1 MFLQNISIRRKLT
14 VVNLATSC
22 LALVFAS
29 LGFAFYE
36 RASFRAAM
44 TSELSTLADTLGANT
59 AASLTFNEPKSAQKI
74 LSALRAETHIVTACL
89 YDNDGT
95 VFAEYRRPDVRP
107 DIPMPPWHQD
117 AAQFSPD
124 SLTLYRSLYVG
135 GQRAGTIVI
144 VSDLGLLRARLRQ
157 YAEIAAVVLF
167 LSILATFL
175 ASSRILT
182 VITEPILQLA
192 EIASRISSEE
202 DYSLRA
208 IPRGKDE
215 VGVLVGSFNQMLER
229 IQQRDTAL
237 QAAKDSAM
245 EASRAKGDFLA
256 NMSHEIRT
264 PLNGVVGMTDLVLE
278 TELKSEQR
286 EYLQTVKMS
295 ADSLLTVIND
305 ILDFSKIEAG
315 KIDLED
321 IDFNLRDCMESTVK
335 TLALRAD
342 QKGLELLCE
351 VASEVPEVVRGD
363 SSRLRQVL
371 FNIIGNALKFT
382 HQGEVALSVRI
393 EARDVD
399 NLILH
404 FVVSDT
410 GIGISPE
417 KQQAIFD
424 PFSQADTSTTRK
436 YGGTG
441 LGLTISARLVAIMGG
456 KIWLK
461 SEVGRGT
468 QFHFTLRLATGNA
481 TELQETIVPPPDMLR
496 GVRIL
501 VVDDNHTNL
510 RILEGMLKG
519 WGMEPTLADSGTK
532 ALTYFSDAR
541 QANEPF
547 VLVLSDLHMPEM
559 DGFAMIEQIRHVP
572 ELSATIILMLSSASH
587 PADAARSEELEV
599 AAYVL
604 KPVGQSD
611 LRRAIEKALGAQEQK
626 GPVPFTTQHSRQ
638 NAYRPAVPLR
648 VLLAEDNQV
657 NKLLATRLLEKRGH
671 HVIVAYNGIE
681 ALAALDQHNF
691 DLVLMDLQMPEM
703 DGFEATAVIR
713 EREKGG
719 GSHLPV
725 IALTAHAMK
734 GDREKCLAA
743 GMDDYL
749 SKPIRPQEL
758 DDILDKYLVLR
769 TKPTI
774 AVEPLGISDAEKKC
788 IPKNSA

>member
-1 MFLQNISIRRKLT
+1 VLLQNISIRRKLT

-22 LALVFAS
+22 LALIFAC
-29 LGFAFYE
+29 LGFALYE

-44 TSELSTLADTLGANT
+44 TSELTTLADTLGANT

-95 VFAEYRRPDVRP
+95 VFAEYRRPDIP
-107 DIPMPPWHQD
+107 TDTPMPPWHQD
-117 AAQFSPD
+117 AAQFSAE

-135 GQRAGTIVI
+135 GQKAGTIVI
-144 VSDLGLLRARLRQ
+144 VSDLGLLRARLRE
-157 YAEIAAVVLF
+157 YTEIAAVVLLF
-167 LSILATFL
+167 SILATFL

-192 EIASRISSEE
+192 EIAGRVSADE

-229 IQQRDTAL
+229 IQQRDKAL
-237 QAAKDSAM
+237 QAAKENAM

-278 TELKSEQR
+278 TELQPEQR
-286 EYLQTVKMS
+286 EFLQTVKTS

-321 IDFNLRDCMESTVK
+321 IDFHLRQCMESTLK

-351 VASEVPEVVRGD
+351 VASDLPEVVRGD
-363 SSRLRQVL
+363 STRLRQVL
-371 FNIIGNALKFT
+371 LNIIGNALKFT
-382 HQGEVALSVRI
+382 HQGEVALSAKL
-393 EARDVD
+393 EAREGDD
-399 NLILH
+399 LILH

-417 KQQAIFD
+417 KQQTIFD

-441 LGLTISARLVAIMGG
+441 LGLTISARLVAMMGG

-468 QFHFTLRLATGNA
+468 QFHFTLRLAEGNA
-481 TELQETIVPPPDMLR
+481 EDVKETTFAAPGILG
-496 GVRIL
+496 GVKIL

-510 RILEGMLKG
+510 RILEAMLKT
-519 WGMEPTLADSGTK
+519 WRMEPTLADNGRK
-532 ALTYFSDAR
+532 ALTCLSAAR
-541 QANEPF
+541 QANDPF
-547 VLVLSDLHMPEM
+547 VLILSDLHMPEM
-559 DGFAMIEQIRHVP
+559 DGFAMIEQIRHEP
-572 ELSATIILMLSSASH
+572 ELSSAIILMLSSSRH
-587 PADAARSEELEV
+587 SGDAARCKELGI
-599 AAYVL
+599 AAYVV

-611 LRRAIEKALGAQEQK
+611 LRRAIEKSLGAQDHK
-626 GPVPFTTQHSRQ
+626 GPVPGITRHALRDANGSTI
-638 NAYRPAVPLR
+638 PLR

-657 NKLLATRLLEKRGH
+657 NQLLATRLLEKRGH
-671 HVIVAYNGIE
+671 HVIVARNGLE
-681 ALAALDQHNF
+681 ALAALDQQSF
-691 DLVLMDLQMPEM
+691 DIVLMDLQMPEM
-703 DGFEATAVIR
+703 DGFEATAAVR
-713 EREKGG
+713 EREKGSG
-719 GSHLPV
+719 FRLPV

-743 GMDDYL
+743 GMDGYL
-749 SKPIRPQEL
+749 TKPIRVNEL
-758 DDILDKYLVLR
+758 DEILEEYASHRLDVPNPSK
-769 TKPTI
+769 
-774 AVEPLGISDAEKKC
+774 
-788 IPKNSA
+788 